1 MEFSRR
7 HDAFTLDALAWA
19 LYVSGQFAEAQ
30 KQMDHA
36 LAYGTRNP
44 KFFFHAGAIAS
55 KLNQG
60 PKAALLLNQAVA
72 LDVLADYT
80 PLARKI
86 LAALAPMNTAS
97 VTQ

>member
-1 MEFSRR
+1 MEYNRR
-7 HDAFTLDALAWA
+7 HDAFTLDAFAWA
-19 LYVSGQFAEAQ
+19 LYVNRQFAEAQ
-30 KQMDHA
+30 KQMDQA
-36 LAYGTRNP
+36 LAYGTRSP

-60 PKAALLLNQAVA
+60 PKAARLLNQAMA

-80 PLARKI
+80 PSARKI